1 MHGMRQASACRD
13 KLTGWVAPM
22 YTAPMQAAPMQAA
35 PMHVAPMHGPR
46 RFRQLLAIT
55 TFYVANTAPPMRSP
69 CRAHAGAGSC
79 WPSPPFTSPTPH
91 PPCGPHA
98 CIAHS
103 CRCRQLL
110 AITTFYVANTALSL
124 GGLSKLNV
132 PMYTTLKRLTPIF
145 VLVTKVQPGCVVQ
158 PGVTSSDLV

>member
-1 MHGMRQASACRD
+1 MQGPCRC
-13 KLTGWVAPM
+13 
-22 YTAPMQAAPMQAA
+22 
-35 PMHVAPMHGPR
+35 
-46 RFRQLLAIT
+46 RQLLAIT

-69 CRAHAGAGSC
+69 CMHC
-79 WPSPPFTSPTPH
+79 P
-91 PPCGPHA
+91 
-98 CIAHS
+98 